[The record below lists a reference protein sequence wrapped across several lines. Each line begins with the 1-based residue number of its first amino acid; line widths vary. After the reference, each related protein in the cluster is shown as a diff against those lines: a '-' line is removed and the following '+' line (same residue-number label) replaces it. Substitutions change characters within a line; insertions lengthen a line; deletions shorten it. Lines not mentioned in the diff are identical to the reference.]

1 MANGKWLNGLRCY
14 LKRTFNHCVQ
24 SKRNVLRQSG
34 TAQSYQGSDP
44 HPPLSQCQDSYA
56 AITPPFREAPLKK
69 SCSQFG
75 RCPSSDCVPP
85 APTQPGTLGHFIFEL
100 TSILTHKKACNSK
113 RLFQLP
119 RHDENQSKYH
129 NRRNLGSSQAQNGL

>member
-1 MANGKWLNGLRCY
+1 MYLLSSECNSCDVILKELSTTVCSQKEMCCGKAVRHNLIRGQ
-14 LKRTFNHCVQ
+14 T
-24 SKRNVLRQSG
+24 
-34 TAQSYQGSDP
+34 P
-44 HPPLSQCQDSYA
+44 HPLSQCQDSYA

-119 RHDENQSKYH
+119 QHDENQSKYH